1 VSVVKFPYSASR
13 RVHSRRQRRS
23 KNGTPE
29 ERAAKAAVEK
39 SAAATVIEKSG
50 RSVVADVDTT
60 AAQRRE
66 IIELAKTLDDGQ
78 RVLFVEYLRRLVTE
92 GMS

>member
-1 VSVVKFPYSASR
+1 MSVVKFPYSASR

-39 SAAATVIEKSG
+39 SAAATVIEISG

-66 IIELAKTLDDGQ
+66 ITELAKTLDNRQ
-78 RVLFVEYLRRLVTE
+78 RVLFAEYLRRLVTE